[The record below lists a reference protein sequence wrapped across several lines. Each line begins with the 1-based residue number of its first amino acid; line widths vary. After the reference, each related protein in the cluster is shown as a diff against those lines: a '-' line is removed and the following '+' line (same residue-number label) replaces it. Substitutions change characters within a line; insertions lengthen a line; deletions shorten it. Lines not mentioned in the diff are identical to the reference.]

1 MKCSFPSKDRF
12 SCEDLLCTGEEGLV
26 ELKIA
31 GGIQYHRLRGAI
43 IGTMYYQYQD
53 NRKRVMNYIRAE
65 NCGNLDFLNQP
76 SNYQE
81 KLRCHAHDGRT
92 EEDGKWKIEQCSGR
106 PETAIHN
113 V

>member
-1 MKCSFPSKDRF
+1 
-12 SCEDLLCTGEEGLV
+12 
-26 ELKIA
+26 
-31 GGIQYHRLRGAI
+31 
-43 IGTMYYQYQD
+43 
-53 NRKRVMNYIRAE
+53 MNYIRAE

-106 PETAIHN
+106 LETAIHN